1 MGKTF
6 IISDI
11 HLGSDACRAKVL
23 CDFLEHIRDKA
34 KRLILNGDV
43 FDSMDFRRLNK
54 HHWHVLSLLRK
65 ISDTIEVVWVSGNH
79 DGSAEVIS
87 HLLGLNVFEKYD
99 FESGDKKFLIL
110 HGHVFDEF
118 IDKHPIIT
126 FVADSIYCFLQ
137 KIDESHYVAR
147 LAKHSSKQYLRCTEI
162 IRSKAIVLA
171 CKQGYD
177 VVCCGH
183 THKAEEYLSEKVQYF
198 NSGCWT
204 ERPST
209 FIEVK
214 DGEATVK
221 VFD

>member
-1 MGKTF
+1 MAKTF

-11 HLGSDACRAKVL
+11 HLGSDACRAKFL

-54 HHWHVLSLLRK
+54 HHWNVLSLLRK
-65 ISDTIEVVWVSGNH
+65 ISDTIEVVWVCGNH
-79 DGSAEVIS
+79 DGSAEIIS

-99 FESGDKKFLIL
+99 FESGDKKFLVL
-110 HGHVFDEF
+110 HGHIFDEF
-118 IDKHPIIT
+118 LDKHPIVT
-126 FVADSIYCFLQ
+126 FVADSVYGFLQ
-137 KIDESHYVAR
+137 KIDKSHYIAR
-147 LAKHSSKQYLRCTEI
+147 LAKHSSKQYLRCTEVI
-162 IRSKAIVLA
+162 KSKAIA
-171 CKQGYD
+171 MAYRQGYD

-183 THKAEEYLSEKVQYF
+183 THRAEEYFSEEVQYF

-209 FIEVK
+209 FIEIK
-214 DGEATVK
+214 DGTATVK